1 MSTLHNRG
9 PPAGPCGAA
18 ELHELSQYHYQTQ
31 TQRVS
36 RISPERV
43 SRISPVAHRPGE
55 GWTTALDV
63 HGPAIE
69 WALAGSAAPVVE

>member
-1 MSTLHNRG
+1 MSTLRNRG

-18 ELHELSQYHYQTQ
+18 ELHEFSQYHYQTQ

-43 SRISPVAHRPGE
+43 SRISPVAHREVACERLNGKDLL
-55 GWTTALDV
+55 GV
-63 HGPAIE
+63 HPDGAN
-69 WALAGSAAPVVE
+69 LVFLPV

>member
-43 SRISPVAHRPGE
+43 SRISPVAHVPRRDDDLL
-55 GWTTALDV
+55 AD
-63 HGPAIE
+63 
-69 WALAGSAAPVVE
+69 ALATFIGL